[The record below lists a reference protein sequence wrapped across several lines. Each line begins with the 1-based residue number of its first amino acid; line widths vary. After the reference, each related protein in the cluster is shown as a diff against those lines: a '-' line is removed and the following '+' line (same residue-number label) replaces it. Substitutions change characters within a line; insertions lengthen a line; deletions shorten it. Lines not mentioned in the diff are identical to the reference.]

1 MHEAVEV
8 RRKLTCATIALK
20 AAGTT
25 ERISGVSAGS
35 VGCICLSQP
44 CWIGEERGI
53 EWRMRGSGPRVR
65 GTRRRGS
72 VDPCT
77 DLRFDVRRACASST
91 QPKREECRR
100 HHKSRGPSPRRLPT
114 ESRLVSALGLRQKLS
129 DAAALDASASM
140 LLFSTLRLHTT
151 LRPRA
156 TRVMLSLLHG
166 GASSGLLWR
175 EQLQSGLWS
184 VVRSP
189 HFRSA
194 CSVTPSSHP
203 SSAFGPACR

>member
-1 MHEAVEV
+1 MCDYSAEGGRYHRKNQRGFRRLGGVHLPFSALLDWRGEAH
-8 RRKLTCATIALK
+8 
-20 AAGTT
+20 
-25 ERISGVSAGS
+25 
-35 VGCICLSQP
+35 
-44 CWIGEERGI
+44 

-77 DLRFDVRRACASST
+77 DLRFDVRRARASST

-175 EQLQSGLWS
+175 EQLQRELWS

-189 HFRSA
+189 TLS
-194 CSVTPSSHP
+194 
-203 SSAFGPACR
+203 